1 MTLQVRDLRAGYGDL
16 LVVRGVSL
24 SVAPSEIVALLGHNG
39 VGKTTLLRAIM
50 GLIFPTG
57 GYVGF
62 AGRSLLALKPHAV
75 AAQGIAYIPQDAALF
90 PDLSVAQNL
99 RVAFGTRAGFEP
111 ACDYALAPFPFLRE
125 RFRQRAGT
133 LSGGEQKMLLV
144 ARALLVAPNLILAD
158 EVTEGVQPMQIDR
171 ISDVLRTLNTTKGTA
186 ILLVEQHVA
195 FAIDLAHRFVVM
207 KQGTIAAAGDAK
219 APTARIEIERQLASA
234 LLPEGS

>member
-1 MTLQVRDLRAGYGDL
+1 MTLEVRDLRAGYGDL

-57 GYVGF
+57 GYVAF

-75 AAQGIAYIPQDAALF
+75 AARGIAYIPQDAALF

-99 RVAFGTRAGFEP
+99 RVAFGARAGFEP

-158 EVTEGVQPMQIDR
+158 EVTEGVQPMQVDR
-171 ISDVLRTLNTTKGTA
+171 ISDVLRTLNSTKGTA
-186 ILLVEQHVA
+186 MLLVEQHVA

-219 APTARIEIERQLASA
+219 APTARSEIEKQLASA